1 MLYSY
6 RYMVL
11 LVFLTTSILGQNFFP
26 ILGGQRAGTSIFT
39 FLKIGVSARA
49 EGMGEAVVALQ
60 QDAASIYYNPGTIAQ
75 FSGTKFSASRIKWP
89 AEINYDYFAFTRKL
103 TGRHSIGFSAGILHM
118 APMMETTEYLPH
130 GTGNYFTYQDR
141 FIGFTYGARMTDR
154 FSFGITIKHV
164 QEDLAGHQ
172 LSTPM
177 MDMGTFYWTGYRSL
191 RFSASLSHFGSQAKP
206 AGTFEKKYL
215 DSETGE
221 ETISQ
226 TEFQEFSP
234 PSIFRVGAAMDV
246 IDKPGQVMVLA
257 LQLNHPV
264 DNAENI
270 AAGLEYTFIK
280 MLHIRTGYRINK
292 IEQNYSFGAG
302 LNIPAGPVILNVD
315 YAYSNFIHLTD
326 PIRFTLGISLK

>member
-1 MLYSY
+1 
-6 RYMVL
+6 
-11 LVFLTTSILGQNFFP
+11 
-26 ILGGQRAGTSIFT
+26 
-39 FLKIGVSARA
+39 
-49 EGMGEAVVALQ
+49 MGEAVVALQ

-89 AEINYDYFAFTRKL
+89 AEINYDFFAFTQKL
-103 TGRHSIGFSAGILHM
+103 AGRHSIGFSAGILHM

-141 FIGFTYGARMTDR
+141 FIGLTYGARMTDR

-164 QEDLAGHQ
+164 QGDLAGHQ

-270 AAGLEYTFIK
+270 AAGLEYTFIED
-280 MLHIRTGYRINK
+280 ITNSCRI
-292 IEQNYSFGAG
+292 
-302 LNIPAGPVILNVD
+302 PD
-315 YAYSNFIHLTD
+315 
-326 PIRFTLGISLK
+326 